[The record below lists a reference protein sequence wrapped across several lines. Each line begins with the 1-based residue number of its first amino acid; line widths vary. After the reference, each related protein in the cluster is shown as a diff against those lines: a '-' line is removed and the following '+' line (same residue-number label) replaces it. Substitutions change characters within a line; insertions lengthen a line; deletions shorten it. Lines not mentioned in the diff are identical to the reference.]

1 MRRRISSSR
10 AIALAAFLLVVTAA
24 CSGSGTQDD
33 DDTDAASTSSSTGE
47 SSSTSTSTA
56 TTPVRSGELS
66 MLTYNVAG
74 LPQGLSGS
82 NPQEYMPLIGPK
94 LNDYDLVVTQEDFAT
109 PDPNP
114 LPLDFFHEVLLRTTD
129 HEHKSEPMVPPVGSD
144 PDRPSAIAG
153 DGLNMYSDFE
163 VGPVYR
169 QAWEMCFGGADTS
182 DGGAG
187 DCLALKG
194 FSVATV
200 ELADGVVIDVYDVHG
215 EAGGTPMDAEA
226 SRSDYQEL
234 AEYILESSEGNAI
247 ILGGDTNLST
257 DRNEADA
264 EVWDTFLE
272 ATALEDIC
280 RAITCATQPG
290 SIDKFAF
297 RSSAS
302 ITLEPLERVV
312 ETEKFLAPGTPDLN
326 DGQLSD
332 HEAISSRWRWTS
344 GL

>member
-1 MRRRISSSR
+1 MRTHSNRRLVAGLSVCI
-10 AIALAAFLLVVTAA
+10 LVVAA
-24 CSGSGTQDD
+24 SCTGDD
-33 DDTDAASTSSSTGE
+33 DDVAGAGSSNSAGASSTAGASTT
-47 SSSTSTSTA
+47 

-114 LPLDFFHEVLLRTTD
+114 LPLGFFHEVLVRTTG
-129 HEHKSEPMVPPVGSD
+129 HEYKSAPMVPPVGSD

-153 DGLNMYSDFE
+153 DGLNMFSDFE
-163 VGPVYR
+163 IGPVYR
-169 QAWEMCFGGADTS
+169 QAWEKCFGGADTS

-200 ELADGVVIDVYDVHG
+200 TLADGVVIDVYDVHG

-257 DRNEADA
+257 DRSEGDA
-264 EVWDTFLE
+264 EVWDAFLE
-272 ATALEDIC
+272 ATGLEDIC

-290 SIDKFAF
+290 SIDKFAY
-297 RSSAS
+297 RSSAE

-332 HEAISSRWRWTS
+332 HEAISSRWRWTA
-344 GL
+344 G